1 MTTSPAPEIVPIRLG
16 DRSYEIVISSGQL
29 ANIGELVRGWCAGR
43 GLSLGGRRT
52 ALVVTDEHVVE
63 PHGQRVNAA
72 LAQAGWICD
81 LVVLPAGEGTKCQ
94 GQAGLLWDRLIA
106 LQADRNAL
114 VVAVGGGV
122 IGDLAGF
129 AAATYARGVP
139 FVQVP
144 TTLLSQVDSSVGGKV
159 GINHPRAKNMIGA
172 FHQPLGV
179 CIDTDLLTTLPDREY
194 RAGLA
199 EVVKYG
205 VILDAGFFEQLE
217 SQIAGLRDRDATVLR
232 EVVAHSCRLKAT
244 VTEQDE
250 FERTGIRAALNYGHT
265 FAHAFEALVGYGELL
280 HGEAVSIGMVCA
292 SRLAER
298 LGRIDAEVTRR
309 QIALLDALHL
319 PTRVPTS
326 PQLDNPRILDKM
338 RLDKKTVGGSL
349 RFVLPSRMGA
359 VELVAGVPP
368 ELVAAVLDE
377 SR

>member
-1 MTTSPAPEIVPIRLG
+1 
-16 DRSYEIVISSGQL
+16 
-29 ANIGELVRGWCAGR
+29 
-43 GLSLGGRRT
+43 
-52 ALVVTDEHVVE
+52 
-63 PHGQRVNAA
+63 
-72 LAQAGWICD
+72 
-81 LVVLPAGEGTKCQ
+81 
-94 GQAGLLWDRLIA
+94 
-106 LQADRNAL
+106 
-114 VVAVGGGV
+114 
-122 IGDLAGF
+122 
-129 AAATYARGVP
+129 
-139 FVQVP
+139 
-144 TTLLSQVDSSVGGKV
+144 
-159 GINHPRAKNMIGA
+159 
-172 FHQPLGV
+172 
-179 CIDTDLLTTLPDREY
+179 
-194 RAGLA
+194 
-199 EVVKYG
+199 
-205 VILDAGFFEQLE
+205 
-217 SQIAGLRDRDATVLR
+217 
-232 EVVAHSCRLKAT
+232 

-319 PTRVPTS
+319 PTRVPAK